1 MKKDARASPATG
13 HGGSIDDSVF
23 RARAQEARAAGR
35 RDAGP
40 VGRPGQP
47 AAHRERARRQPRRGR
62 YRRFSRPYC
71 GACGCA
77 RFSNRR
83 PN

>member
-47 AAHRERARRQPRRGR
+47 AAHRERARRRPRRGPVQAIFPAIL
-62 YRRFSRPYC
+62 RRVRMRP
-71 GACGCA
+71 
-77 RFSNRR
+77 
-83 PN
+83 PQ